1 MLQPIDHSTSDRSK
15 HKFMVQAMFPP
26 AEFDPDQLDALVRI
40 AWLVL
45 HISIAF
51 VSIVLCWNDAL
62 FKWSSCKTGI

>member
-1 MLQPIDHSTSDRSK
+1 
-15 HKFMVQAMFPP
+15 MVQAMFPP

-51 VSIVLCWNDAL
+51 VSVVLE
-62 FKWSSCKTGI
+62 